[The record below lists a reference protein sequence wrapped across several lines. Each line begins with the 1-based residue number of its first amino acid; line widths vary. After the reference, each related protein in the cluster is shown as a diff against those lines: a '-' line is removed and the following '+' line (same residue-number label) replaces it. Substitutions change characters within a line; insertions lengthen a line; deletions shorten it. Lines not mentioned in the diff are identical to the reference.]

1 MKRFQIIAAAA
12 LVTTLISGCSA
23 QSQDSI
29 APAPETAMGA
39 VDGGFASKEIGGGQ
53 SALASDAIASTDRS
67 VIKTGSLSFET
78 SEISNVKSK
87 LTALAASQQGLIEN
101 WSQESNNAGE
111 LWSISATLRVPA
123 DKLDTT
129 IEQVSEF
136 GKVLSSNVS
145 SNDVTTQ
152 VLDIDARV
160 AALQNSVNRLEKLM
174 ADAKTTADLL
184 AAETALAQRQAEL
197 DSLLQQQKYLKDAVD
212 MSTLYV
218 SAFAE
223 GRGPIAAP
231 TSFVDG
237 IEQGWKAL
245 TAFFAGSIVA
255 IGIATPWLLIALPIG
270 AIAFV
275 VVRRVLV
282 RRRTTRD

>member
-1 MKRFQIIAAAA
+1 M
-12 LVTTLISGCSA
+12 
-23 QSQDSI
+23 
-29 APAPETAMGA
+29 
-39 VDGGFASKEIGGGQ
+39 
-53 SALASDAIASTDRS
+53 ASDAIATADRN

-78 SEISNVKSK
+78 SEISGVKSK
-87 LTALAASQQGLIEN
+87 LTSLASSQQGLIEN

-123 DKLDTT
+123 DKLEAT
-129 IEQVSEF
+129 IEQVSKF
-136 GKVLSSNVS
+136 GKLLSSNVS
-145 SNDVTTQ
+145 NNDVTTQ

-160 AALQNSVNRLEKLM
+160 SALQTSVERLQKLM
-174 ADAKTTADLL
+174 ADAKSTADLL

-197 DSLLQQQKYLKDAVD
+197 DSLLQQQKYLKDAVS

-237 IEQGWKAL
+237 IQQGWKAL
-245 TAFFAGSIVA
+245 VAFFAGSIVA
-255 IGIATPWLLIALPIG
+255 IGIATPWLLIALPVG
-270 AIAFV
+270 AIVFV
-275 VVRRVLV
+275 VIRRIAV
-282 RRRTTRD
+282 RRRNARD

>member
-12 LVTTLISGCSA
+12 LVATLISGCSA

-29 APAPETAMGA
+29 APAPGA
-39 VDGGFASKEIGGGQ
+39 VDGGIASKELNLG
-53 SALASDAIASTDRS
+53 AAPLASDAIATADRS

-78 SEISNVKSK
+78 SEISTVKSK
-87 LTALAASQQGLIEN
+87 LTSLAASQQGLIEN
-101 WSQESNNAGE
+101 WSQESNNEGE
-111 LWSISATLRVPA
+111 IWSISATLRVPA
-123 DKLDTT
+123 DKLEAT

-136 GKVLSSNVS
+136 GKVLSTNVS
-145 SNDVTTQ
+145 NSDVTTQ

-160 AALQNSVNRLEKLM
+160 AALQTSVDRLEKLM

-197 DSLLQQQKYLKDAVD
+197 DSLLQQQKYLKDSVD

-231 TSFVDG
+231 TSFIDG

-270 AIAFV
+270 AIVFV

-282 RRRTTRD
+282 RRRISRD

>member
-12 LVTTLISGCSA
+12 LVATLISGCSA

-29 APAPETAMGA
+29 APAPGA
-39 VDGGFASKEIGGGQ
+39 VDGGIASKELNLG
-53 SALASDAIASTDRS
+53 ATPLASDAIATADRS

-78 SEISNVKSK
+78 SEISTVKSK
-87 LTALAASQQGLIEN
+87 LTSLTASQRGLIEN
-101 WSQESNNAGE
+101 WSQESNNEGE
-111 LWSISATLRVPA
+111 IWSISATLRVPA
-123 DKLDTT
+123 DKLEAT

-136 GKVLSSNVS
+136 GKVLSTNVS
-145 SNDVTTQ
+145 NSDVTTQ

-160 AALQNSVNRLEKLM
+160 AALQTSVDRLEKLM

-197 DSLLQQQKYLKDAVD
+197 DSLLQQQKYLKDSVD

-231 TSFVDG
+231 TSFIDG

-275 VVRRVLV
+275 VIRRLVV
-282 RRRTTRD
+282 RRRISRD

>member
-12 LVTTLISGCSA
+12 LVATLISGCSA

-29 APAPETAMGA
+29 APAPGA
-39 VDGGFASKEIGGGQ
+39 VDGGIASKELNLGTTP
-53 SALASDAIASTDRS
+53 LASDAIATADRS

-78 SEISNVKSK
+78 SEISTVKSK
-87 LTALAASQQGLIEN
+87 LTSLAASQQGLIEN
-101 WSQESNNAGE
+101 WSQESNNEGE
-111 LWSISATLRVPA
+111 IWSISATLRVPA
-123 DKLDTT
+123 DKLDAT
-129 IEQVSEF
+129 IELVSEF

-145 SNDVTTQ
+145 NSDVTTQ

-160 AALQNSVNRLEKLM
+160 AALQTSVDRLEKLM

-197 DSLLQQQKYLKDAVD
+197 DSLLQQQKYLKDSVD

-231 TSFVDG
+231 TTFIDG

-270 AIAFV
+270 AIVFV

-282 RRRTTRD
+282 RRRISRD